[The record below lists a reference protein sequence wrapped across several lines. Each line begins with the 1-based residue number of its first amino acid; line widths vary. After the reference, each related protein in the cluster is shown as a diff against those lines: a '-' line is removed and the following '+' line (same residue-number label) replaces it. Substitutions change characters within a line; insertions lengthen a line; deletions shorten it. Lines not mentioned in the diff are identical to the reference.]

1 MNTPSNPPSAGG
13 TQPNTNTAAAG
24 TQTPLSGQ
32 NGSSAATA
40 LAATSSSTPTATSS
54 AAQSAPPMRKPGK
67 LSNAFTT
74 VLPLWIIVITVC
86 LIALPHSMTA
96 NWFGLV
102 KVPSSNLSVAA
113 PTVPGA
119 STGGAAASLDARSV
133 SDIAKFAIDSSKDR
147 ADAMKETYDKLFSLF
162 AALGALLAFLG
173 FKGLDTFMVAK
184 QRSEEIVQTAN
195 AAVERANAAYERAER
210 ATKDHEDFIRVR
222 YAADNTAEIN
232 TAHGIVMREI
242 AELYSVLFLLH
253 DPATDIS
260 KNAKYRDY
268 LDLGRHYLDKVTDR
282 PENLNVK
289 VVCRA
294 FVTRGNILRR
304 QGDYQGALKM
314 VQIVLERYDDKD
326 LASLFNAACYCS
338 LLAKCEDDLGNKKRC
353 REHRQSALG
362 YLKRAVEL
370 DPNLKEDAE
379 NDEDFQWLRTS
390 DSARFDELVK

>member
-1 MNTPSNPPSAGG
+1 MNTPSNPPPAGG
-13 TQPNTNTAAAG
+13 TQPNTTAG
-24 TQTPLSGQ
+24 TQTPVSGQ
-32 NGSSAATA
+32 NSSGAATA
-40 LAATSSSTPTATSS
+40 SPAAAASSPSTPPAASS
-54 AAQSAPPMRKPGK
+54 AVQSAPPMRKPGK

-96 NWFGLV
+96 NWFGLE
-102 KVPSSNLSVAA
+102 KAPNANLPVAA
-113 PTVPGA
+113 PAVPGT
-119 STGGAAASLDARSV
+119 SGAAATLDARSV

-210 ATKDHEDFIRVR
+210 ATKDHEEFIRVR
-222 YAADNTAEIN
+222 YAADNSAEIN

-242 AELYSVLFLLH
+242 AELYAVLFLLH
-253 DPATDIS
+253 DPAADIS

-268 LDLGRHYLDKVTDR
+268 LDLGRLYLDKVTDK

-294 FVTRGNILRR
+294 FITRGNILRR

-314 VQIVLERYDDKD
+314 VQIVLDRYDEKD
-326 LASLFNAACYCS
+326 LAALFNAGCYCS
-338 LLAKCEDDLGNKKRC
+338 LLAKAEEDLGNKKRC
-353 REHRQSALG
+353 REHRQAALG

-390 DSARFDELVK
+390 DPTRFNELVK